1 MSSTSNIDRFRS
13 EQEKKN
19 PSYDE
24 QKRAIET
31 QIKKIEG
38 QMNSPA
44 PRSIDTTELQRQ
56 RDALVKNLYQLDKQN
71 LRPSAPTPTVDER
84 INNDF
89 EAFKKQSQRGRDAVA
104 TGVLDLAKSGIEAVR
119 WKAADYSR
127 DLQKKVPFSSFD
139 YKIKE
144 WSDVVDKSLAGASG
158 VIEAK
163 QEKLF
168 PKDAKF
174 GDHLARGAGSMIAFY
189 VPGLGIARGATM
201 LSTVSPRA
209 AMLVGGAASTF
220 LEAASEAGSVY
231 EQNKK
236 RGLPDE
242 LASEKASNAFWWN
255 SALVGLTNVLGPL
268 SPEARNMARRAFMS
282 AGTEGVQEFGQQIIS
297 NINTGRP
304 WDEGVYESA
313 AIGAIL
319 GGGAGAMITPVQS
332 KDAPLKSNAT
342 RFQSFESS
350 NQTKLLAEFYGITP
364 DTLLTEVQSIGTDAE
379 LQNLETT
386 LAQKYGKDQT
396 AFMDFVDTK
405 LGDNA
410 TPADYNAMENARI
423 DAEKFEA
430 PTKFQSEA
438 MGNKRFI
445 DAVEAEQI
453 FRKYFSEEEV
463 PIEIVD
469 RIVTPEGERALGKYK
484 DGIVSFVK
492 NPHQTTPE
500 HEAVHAYLD
509 LFTGAQERSN
519 ILNQIIRDTDAVNE
533 IDAEERLADGFVE
546 YVRNRNVQGLSA
558 RVIQY
563 ISSAWSRIKSF
574 FGNPDRV
581 NRLYRDIA
589 TKKRNSL
596 IEPNTVTERDIWL
609 VQNELYQT
617 PESLTLKFLKGID
630 KEYVGHQEIQDL
642 LKRQDVKKAE
652 REIMERVLQNFDQPK
667 ISVDA
672 LRRAVAQE
680 LLPLRS
686 TVPSEV
692 GSEER
697 YESITLPMEERGNV
711 KNYEETVYQSPIK
724 NSAGRVH
731 FDASYPSYFAHTRV
745 EDMADG
751 STRRI
756 IEVQSDLFQRGR
768 LDSEIDNIPEAN
780 FFGGVENMRRV
791 MSENPNL
798 AAEESERIS
807 AVEQAVAKKE
817 AELYQL
823 SQYKQTWWQRIIKEE
838 IRRAAL
844 DGKSVVQF
852 PTGETAMKV
861 EGLVN
866 REDKW
871 VTLNNEVIDGSNI
884 KEGDIITYQT
894 HEGVPHED
902 RRFLVTKSNG
912 DGTFNAVDSLTAEND
927 YGLYQLLKQKDL
939 LDDGRMPDL
948 EELQP
953 HIDDT
958 IMNYLSRLSEGLSAK
973 VTVDTNNPI
982 YKFYESDVQSF
993 LNKYRKGNAELV
1005 TDAQGVT
1012 WVQTQVTPE
1021 DQGPVEAYQLDIFS
1035 QQEKLP
1041 TEKKDEPED
1050 TSEKFQSLS
1059 SLPDSEDLRPFTE
1072 DLKEKTNLLRD
1083 AVDFAESQIKDSQPA
1098 SDDADLLIN
1107 LAEDIRSVLRQSPK
1121 LPGGNTRS
1129 SFYRDLASVDTVP
1142 EITKR
1147 LRNLA
1152 EKTRS
1157 VTVRRGLERISETM
1171 RATGKYDDVAD
1182 FKPFQDAIVEGRPKV
1197 QDTSKLDIVERAE
1210 NVMREVGDFNID
1222 ENTKMSDLLDE
1233 IYLLESQVNERTK
1246 SQYSAKKKSAKQSAL
1261 KLGKGARPISG
1272 QSQRIERETTVSG
1285 RDLLKAIETV
1295 SKGKAQEYK
1304 VRLREAVG
1312 QAKEA
1317 QRTKDREAYSLAN
1330 MRRESIKEDLIKE
1343 IQRLVPLNRR
1353 GRFLKAVK
1361 NTKTR
1366 GQLKKAL
1373 ERVDAEVER
1382 QKRNDL
1388 MSRIK
1393 NIANSPLS
1401 SVDVAYRND
1410 IERILA
1416 GIDLSK
1422 PTKATLKKLRSRM
1435 DYIER
1440 TGGFS
1445 IPQNLREEV
1454 SRLAKDPLSDIETD
1468 ALQRILDALETLISQ
1483 GKVSRAMKVSQ
1494 MQREKERAIERLLT
1508 TTVNIDP
1515 IVNKMKE
1522 GYNYTSKQL
1531 RESVR
1536 KSRGLWR
1543 ALNFFTQTDTM
1554 DGGMN
1559 FQGSNTELAKQM
1571 YDAEQQAITATR
1583 ERMGTVILRIANEVG
1598 NQPKLF
1604 TEQSQAEMMAA
1615 IAYDQGLESQMEA
1628 AGWGTSRPDLT
1639 EGQEKIIN
1647 ILREEVGDGSYQGE
1661 KRFPLM
1667 AAVNAMINNEY
1678 TAKVPNYF
1686 KISYVDSVLTEDEDA
1701 MFKSRFGTAKMNAAA
1716 SLSAMEGMMKSRTP
1730 GVARPL
1736 RTDMVN
1742 LAFEAIA
1749 QQEWIINVEPTL
1761 RNIYSVVNSKEYT
1774 QAGGIKAKETWNR
1787 RIQNV
1792 AMAWRKEAIQFRE
1805 EAVFNATSNL
1815 GLAYMAFKAST
1826 AAIQFSQVAVGTS
1839 YVLGKYGPATA
1850 VKFFWMSSLN
1860 IFKPSTVRDAAAE
1873 SPVVRFRESG
1883 DPLTSI
1889 IMRQTGVLD
1898 QSKWAKEVQVFE
1910 DAMQDAMNDRMA
1922 VIRTFLKWRRKAGR
1936 VGMDIVKFTD
1946 VRATAAQFEAFQ
1958 ELFEDL
1964 GATEEEAR
1972 GDAEILTM
1980 VINNDASATFRPEIF
1995 EDVSSIRDP
2004 EAKFLKRQLLLF
2016 QSFNI
2021 NTLAMTWHNLMKNAM
2036 KPTVMPDGTKVRGGL
2051 HSGFYALLG
2060 LAFLAAGNYGAD
2072 EMRSVINQ
2080 YIQGKKYEDDPSIV
2094 AAIIMSNLRQIPIAG
2109 DLFQIIRNGM
2119 IGKYMGSRQIGS
2131 PALALALREAEAI
2144 GSFLKKPSVKKF
2156 VKAAEAVPTSLGV
2169 PGTGQAFDLL
2179 ERLTPTKKKVSTAF

>member
-430 PTKFQSEA
+430 PAKFQSDA
-438 MGNKRFI
+438 MDNKMFI
-445 DAVEAEQI
+445 QTTEAEQI

-463 PIEIVD
+463 PIDVVK
-469 RIVTPEGERALGKYK
+469 RIVTPSGERAFGQYK
-484 DGIVSFVK
+484 DGIVTFIE
-492 NPHQTTPE
+492 NPLASTPQ

-509 LFTGAQERSN
+509 LFTGAQERSK
-519 ILNQIIRDTDAVNE
+519 ILNQIIKETDAVNE
-533 IDAEERLADGFVE
+533 IEAEEKLADGFVE
-546 YVRNRNVQGLSA
+546 YARDNEVQGLSA
-558 RVIQY
+558 KVMQY
-563 ISSAWSRIKSF
+563 LSNAWNRIKSF
-574 FGNPDRV
+574 FGKPDRV
-581 NRLYRDIA
+581 NQLYRDIV
-589 TKKRNSL
+589 TKKRGGDTNVNTM
-596 IEPNTVTERDIWL
+596 EP
-609 VQNELYQT
+609 YQRQVF
-617 PESLTLKFLKGID
+617 ESLSAIPVYSSESSAKF
-630 KEYVGHQEIQDL
+630 Q
-642 LKRQDVKKAE
+642 A
-652 REIMERVLQNFDQPK
+652 
-667 ISVDA
+667 
-672 LRRAVAQE
+672 
-680 LLPLRS
+680 
-686 TVPSEV
+686 
-692 GSEER
+692 
-697 YESITLPMEERGNV
+697 
-711 KNYEETVYQSPIK
+711 
-724 NSAGRVH
+724 
-731 FDASYPSYFAHTRV
+731 
-745 EDMADG
+745 
-751 STRRI
+751 
-756 IEVQSDLFQRGR
+756 
-768 LDSEIDNIPEAN
+768 
-780 FFGGVENMRRV
+780 
-791 MSENPNL
+791 MSELPDDP
-798 AAEESERIS
+798 
-807 AVEQAVAKKE
+807 
-817 AELYQL
+817 EL
-823 SQYKQTWWQRIIKEE
+823 TPFR
-838 IRRAAL
+838 
-844 DGKSVVQF
+844 
-852 PTGETAMKV
+852 
-861 EGLVN
+861 
-866 REDKW
+866 
-871 VTLNNEVIDGSNI
+871 
-884 KEGDIITYQT
+884 
-894 HEGVPHED
+894 
-902 RRFLVTKSNG
+902 
-912 DGTFNAVDSLTAEND
+912 
-927 YGLYQLLKQKDL
+927 
-939 LDDGRMPDL
+939 
-948 EELQP
+948 EEL
-953 HIDDT
+953 
-958 IMNYLSRLSEGLSAK
+958 
-973 VTVDTNNPI
+973 
-982 YKFYESDVQSF
+982 
-993 LNKYRKGNAELV
+993 
-1005 TDAQGVT
+1005 
-1012 WVQTQVTPE
+1012 
-1021 DQGPVEAYQLDIFS
+1021 
-1035 QQEKLP
+1035 
-1041 TEKKDEPED
+1041 KD
-1050 TSEKFQSLS
+1050 
-1059 SLPDSEDLRPFTE
+1059 
-1072 DLKEKTNLLRD
+1072 KTNLLRD
-1083 AVDFAESQIKDSQPA
+1083 AVDYAEGQIREATPVNEEADS
-1098 SDDADLLIN
+1098 LIT
-1107 LAEDIRSVLRQSPK
+1107 LAEGIRSALRQSPR
-1121 LPGGNTRS
+1121 LPGGQTRTE
-1129 SFYRDLASVDTVP
+1129 FYQDLASVDTVP
-1142 EITKR
+1142 EITSR
-1147 LRNLA
+1147 IRAVA
-1152 EKTRS
+1152 ERS
-1157 VTVRRGLERISETM
+1157 NSPIVRRQLQDIAENM

-1317 QRTKDREAYSLAN
+1317 QRIKDREAYSLAN

-1815 GLAYMAFKAST
+1815 GLAYMAFKTST